1 MIGYVIKRLLY
12 GTLVWLGV
20 VVVIFL
26 LFQVLPGD
34 PSRLIVGQRA
44 DAETIQRIRK
54 ELGLDQPLYIQFIRY
69 LNDISPI
76 SVHNKEDVKKYD
88 VILKLYKGEEKILVF
103 KFPYLGRS
111 YHTRR
116 DVWSI
121 IWEAFPNTAA
131 LAFAAIII
139 AVIFGIFFG
148 AIAAIR
154 HGTWVDAFISSLSTL
169 GISTPSFFAGLIIA
183 WLFGFLLAEYTG
195 LPMAGSLFELDP
207 YRGKVLKLENLVLPA
222 FTLGIRPMAM
232 ITQMT
237 RSAMLDIMQE
247 QFVITGY
254 AKGLP
259 AWKVTIFYVLRNALN
274 PVVTITS
281 SWLAY
286 LLTGA
291 FFIEFIFSWKGIG
304 LLAVKALQNMDFPVV
319 MGVALFSASL
329 FVVINI
335 LTDIAY
341 GILDPRVSFK

>member
-1 MIGYVIKRLLY
+1 MVRYIIKRLLY
-12 GTLVWLGV
+12 GILVWLGV
-20 VVVIFL
+20 VVVIFI
-26 LFQVLPGD
+26 LFQILPGD

-44 DAETIQRIRK
+44 DAETIERIKR
-54 ELGLDQPLYIQFIRY
+54 ELGLDQPVYIQFMRY
-69 LNDISPI
+69 LNDVSPV
-76 SVHNKEDVKKYD
+76 SVHKKDKIKKYD
-88 VILKLYKGEEKILVF
+88 VLLKLYEGEETLAVIKL
-103 KFPYLGRS
+103 PYLGRS

-121 IWEAFPNTAA
+121 IWDAFPNTAA
-131 LAFAAIII
+131 LAFSALLLAI
-139 AVIFGIFFG
+139 VFGIFFG

-154 HGTWVDAFISSLSTL
+154 HGSWIDAFISSLSTL

-195 LPMAGSLFELDP
+195 LPMAGSLFEIDP
-207 YRGKVLKLENLVLPA
+207 YKGKVLRLENLILPA

-291 FFIEFIFSWKGIG
+291 FFIEYIFSWKGIG

-329 FVVINI
+329 FVIINI

-341 GILDPRVSFK
+341 GLLDPRVSLK

>member
-1 MIGYVIKRLLY
+1 MIKYVIKRLLY
-12 GTLVWLGV
+12 GILVWLGV
-20 VVVIFL
+20 VIVIFI
-26 LFQVLPGD
+26 LFQILPGD
-34 PSRLIVGQRA
+34 PARLIAGQRA
-44 DAETIQRIRK
+44 NEEIVKRIEK
-54 ELGLDQPLYIQFIRY
+54 ELGLDKPVHIRFIRY
-69 LNDISPI
+69 LNDVSPI
-76 SVHNKEDVKKYD
+76 SMHKKHNINKYN
-88 VILKLYKGEEKILVF
+88 VLLTIYEGSEYVIILKI
-103 KFPYLGRS
+103 PYLGRS

-116 DVWSI
+116 DVWDI
-121 IWEAFPNTAA
+121 IWDAFPNTAA
-131 LAFAAIII
+131 LALAALFL
-139 AVIFGIFFG
+139 AVIFGILFG
-148 AIAAIR
+148 ALSAIR
-154 HGTWVDAFISSLSTL
+154 HGTWLDAFISSLSTL

-183 WLFGFLLAEYTG
+183 WLFGFLLADYTG
-195 LPMAGSLFELDP
+195 LPMAGSLFEIDP
-207 YRGKVLKLENLVLPA
+207 YRGKVLRLENLILPA

-237 RSAMLDIMQE
+237 RSSMLDIMQE

-291 FFIEFIFSWKGIG
+291 FFIEYIFSWKGIG

-329 FVVINI
+329 FVIINI

-341 GILDPRVSFK
+341 GLLDPRVSFK

>member
-1 MIGYVIKRLLY
+1 MIRYIIKRLLY
-12 GTLVWLGV
+12 GVLVWIGV
-20 VVVIFL
+20 VVVIFV
-26 LFQVLPGD
+26 LFQILPGD
-34 PSRLIVGQRA
+34 PSRLIAGQRA
-44 DAETIQRIRK
+44 DNETVERIKK
-54 ELGLDQPLYIQFIRY
+54 ELGLDQPLHIQFIRY
-69 LNDISPI
+69 LNDVSPI
-76 SVHNKEDVKKYD
+76 SMHRKNKINKYD
-88 VILKLYKGEEKILVF
+88 VLLTIYEGEEFVTVLKL
-103 KFPYLGRS
+103 PYLGRS

-121 IWEAFPNTAA
+121 IWDAFPNTAA
-131 LAFAAIII
+131 LAFAALMLAI
-139 AVIFGIFFG
+139 VFGIFFG
-148 AIAAIR
+148 SIAAIR
-154 HGTWVDAFISSLSTL
+154 HGTWLDAFISSLSTL

-195 LPMAGSLFELDP
+195 LPMAGSLFEIDP
-207 YRGKVLKLENLVLPA
+207 YRGKVLKLENLILPA

-259 AWKVTIFYVLRNALN
+259 SWKVTIFYVLRNALN

-291 FFIEFIFSWKGIG
+291 FFIEYIFSWKGIG

-329 FVVINI
+329 FVLINI
-335 LTDIAY
+335 LTDITY
-341 GILDPRVSFK
+341 GLLDPRVSFK